1 GIRPFQLVVVNL
13 YPFEETVARGDAT
26 EAEIVEKIDIGG
38 PTMVRAA
45 AKNHAWV
52 GVVTDPSQ
60 YDEVAAAVEGGGL
73 DADLRRRLAAAAFF
87 RTASY
92 DAAITAWL
100 HPGPLPER
108 AVLALERVDTL
119 RYGENP
125 HQPGASYR
133 QVGAAAWWADARL
146 LQGKEMSFN
155 NHLDAEAAWR
165 LACRFDE
172 PAAVIVKHTN
182 PCGVAVAPDAAT
194 AFGRAWECDPLS
206 AFGGVVALNRTLDA
220 ATAEQIAANFVEV
233 VVAPEVEEAAASVLS
248 AKPNLRV
255 LAADTPGDGELDFR
269 RIEGGFVAQTRDVPG
284 GEDWQV
290 VSGRAPSEAEM
301 SDLRFAWT
309 VAAAT
314 KSNAIV
320 VAKDRAA
327 IGVGAGD
334 QSRVGAA
341 QRAIA
346 RAGDRARGAVAAS
359 DAFFPF
365 PDGLETLAEA
375 GVTAVVEPGG
385 ARRDEEVIAAADRL
399 GVALVFTGRRL
410 GEGGAVRYRKGCRM
424 LLAQVDFS
432 ETFARAW
439 ARVVE
444 LTPKILLFLLI
455 LIVGWLIARAVSSLL
470 DTVLEKVGF
479 DRWVERG
486 GVRRCLGGTEIDA
499 SDLLAKIVCYA
510 LFLVVLQLAFGVFGP
525 NAVSE
530 LIEGI
535 VAYLPNIFVAIL
547 IVVVA
552 AYLAAGVR
560 DIVRG
565 AIGGIRYGRFL
576 STAAYVA
583 VLLIGGFAALTQ
595 LR

>member
-1 GIRPFQLVVVNL
+1 MSRLAVERALVSVYDKEGLVPFASRLVRAGVEIVSSGGTARALREAGIDVTSVDEVTGAPEMLGGRVKTLHPAIHGGILADLGNDQHREDLARQGIRPFQLVVVNL

-290 VSGRAPSEAEM
+290 VSGRPPSEAEM

-399 GVALVFTGRRL
+399 GVALVFTGRRH
-410 GEGGAVRYRKGCRM
+410 
-424 LLAQVDFS
+424 
-432 ETFARAW
+432 
-439 ARVVE
+439 
-444 LTPKILLFLLI
+444 FLH
-455 LIVGWLIARAVSSLL
+455 
-470 DTVLEKVGF
+470 
-479 DRWVERG
+479 
-486 GVRRCLGGTEIDA
+486 
-499 SDLLAKIVCYA
+499 
-510 LFLVVLQLAFGVFGP
+510 
-525 NAVSE
+525 
-530 LIEGI
+530 
-535 VAYLPNIFVAIL
+535 
-547 IVVVA
+547 
-552 AYLAAGVR
+552 
-560 DIVRG
+560 
-565 AIGGIRYGRFL
+565 
-576 STAAYVA
+576 
-583 VLLIGGFAALTQ
+583 
-595 LR
+595 

>member
-1 GIRPFQLVVVNL
+1 MSRLAVERALVSVYDKDGLVPFVSRLVEAGVEIVSSGGTARALGDAGIGVTPVEEVTGAPEMLGGRVKTLHPAIHGGILANLGDEQHRQDLERHDIRPFQLVVVNL

-26 EAEIVEKIDIGG
+26 QAEIIEKIDIGG

-60 YDEVAAAVEGGGL
+60 YDEVATAVEQGGL
-73 DADLRRRLAAAAFF
+73 DAELRRRLAAAAFF
-87 RTASY
+87 RTARY
-92 DAAITAWL
+92 DAAITSWL
-100 HPGPLPER
+100 NPGPLPER
-108 AVLALERVDTL
+108 MVIPLERVDTL

-133 QVGAAAWWADARL
+133 QAGAAAWWADAPL

-165 LACRFDE
+165 LACRFDD
-172 PAAVIVKHTN
+172 PAVVIVKHTN
-182 PCGVAVAPDAAT
+182 PCGVALASDAAT

-206 AFGGVVALNRTLDA
+206 AFGGVVGVNRPLDA
-220 ATAEQIAANFVEV
+220 ATAEAITANFVEV
-233 VVAPEVEEAAASVLS
+233 VVAPEVDAAAVSVLE

-255 LAADTPGDGELDFR
+255 LAAAPPGDDELDLR
-269 RIEGGFVAQTRDVPG
+269 RIEGGFVAQVRDTPG

-290 VSGRAPSEAEM
+290 VSQREPTVAEM
-301 SDLRFAWT
+301 EDLRFAWT
-309 VAAAT
+309 VAAST

-320 VAKDRAA
+320 VARERAA

-346 RAGDRARGAVAAS
+346 RAGERAQGAVAAS

-399 GVALVFTGRRL
+399 GVALVFTGRRH
-410 GEGGAVRYRKGCRM
+410 
-424 LLAQVDFS
+424 
-432 ETFARAW
+432 
-439 ARVVE
+439 
-444 LTPKILLFLLI
+444 FLH
-455 LIVGWLIARAVSSLL
+455 
-470 DTVLEKVGF
+470 
-479 DRWVERG
+479 
-486 GVRRCLGGTEIDA
+486 
-499 SDLLAKIVCYA
+499 
-510 LFLVVLQLAFGVFGP
+510 
-525 NAVSE
+525 
-530 LIEGI
+530 
-535 VAYLPNIFVAIL
+535 
-547 IVVVA
+547 
-552 AYLAAGVR
+552 
-560 DIVRG
+560 
-565 AIGGIRYGRFL
+565 
-576 STAAYVA
+576 
-583 VLLIGGFAALTQ
+583 
-595 LR
+595 